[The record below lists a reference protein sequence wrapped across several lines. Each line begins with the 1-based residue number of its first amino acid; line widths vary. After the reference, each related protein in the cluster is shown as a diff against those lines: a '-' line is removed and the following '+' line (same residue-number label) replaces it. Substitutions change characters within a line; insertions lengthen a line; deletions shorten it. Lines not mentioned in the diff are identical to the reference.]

1 MVRNCFY
8 VKADGRRCGSPA
20 LHDRNFCYF
29 HYQVNR
35 PRATV
40 PPLENADAIQVAL
53 TDLARAVL
61 AETVDLKRAKVLAY
75 ILQTASS
82 NLRRVQ
88 LGLFVNSMVTILPA
102 ETAATAE
109 LDAAYA
115 TLTPRANVDTRPPAG
130 ETSAR
135 KEVTPAVDVMLTG
148 HSLA

>member
-1 MVRNCFY
+1 MVQNCFY
-8 VKADGRRCGSPA
+8 IKADGRRCGSPA

-61 AETVDLKRAKVLAY
+61 AETMDLKRAKVLTY

-88 LGLFVNSMVTILPA
+88 LGLFVSSMVTALPEAADTVA
-102 ETAATAE
+102 EI
-109 LDAAYA
+109 DAAYA
-115 TLTPRANVDTRPPAG
+115 TLTPRANTPPKLP
-130 ETSAR
+130 EP
-135 KEVTPAVDVMLTG
+135 EPAVDVMLTG
-148 HSLA
+148 HNCA

>member
-1 MVRNCFY
+1 MIRNCFY

-40 PPLENADAIQVAL
+40 PPLENADAIQIAL

-61 AETVDLKRAKVLAY
+61 AETVDLKRAKVLTY

-82 NLRRVQ
+82 NLRRGPPWSFFT
-88 LGLFVNSMVTILPA
+88 LAGLSLSSPTPPA
-102 ETAATAE
+102 SGAHTAA
-109 LDAAYA
+109 
-115 TLTPRANVDTRPPAG
+115 
-130 ETSAR
+130 
-135 KEVTPAVDVMLTG
+135 
-148 HSLA
+148 